1 MAKSFISFQRKSRHQ
16 AASFKFR
23 ETSSDLLNDF
33 LVDLNQVNK
42 DNLDD
47 LTKYSGSFKR
57 KRFVE
62 YVILM
67 TEELKLDPVVVHHA
81 VELLQ
86 RFMVKHIA
94 DMLATI
100 PLEGATANE
109 APIYEVFVHLKDK
122 LPLIIFSCVQ
132 LASKYLLHQPV
143 ASTAVQVLH
152 SLGLRVSKQ
161 TLLESELMV
170 FKGLEYR
177 LNVLN
182 PLTYVEVILEVLVHN
197 EPSVP
202 VEHLYPISHHVLLC
216 ITLDKAA
223 IFESLL
229 RFTTQCSSPS
239 REQREKFVK
248 VTEDRM
254 LLGAGVIAAATYIS
268 CIRKMQQVKGVLSI
282 NTLIPTQIL
291 IAFSP
296 NVTQVVGEL
305 SHLTGISRRSIMDLS
320 LVILG
325 HITGTI
331 SEM

>member
-23 ETSSDLLNDF
+23 ETSDLLNDF
-33 LVDLNQVNK
+33 LVDLNQMNK

-47 LTKYSGSFKR
+47 LTKYSGIFKR

-62 YVILM
+62 YIILM

-100 PLEGATANE
+100 PIEGATANE
-109 APIYEVFVHLKDK
+109 APIYEVFVHLKEK

-132 LASKYLLHQPV
+132 LASKYLLHQPMIE
-143 ASTAVQVLH
+143 APTAVQVPH

-254 LLGAGVIAAATYIS
+254 LLGAGVIAAATYVS
-268 CIRKMQQVKGVLSI
+268 CIRKMQ
-282 NTLIPTQIL
+282 
-291 IAFSP
+291 
-296 NVTQVVGEL
+296 QVVGEL
-305 SHLTGISRRSIMDLS
+305 SHLTGISRRSIMDLA

>member
-132 LASKYLLHQPV
+132 LASKYLLHQPMIE

-268 CIRKMQQVKGVLSI
+268 CIRKMQQV
-282 NTLIPTQIL
+282 
-291 IAFSP
+291 
-296 NVTQVVGEL
+296 VGEL